1 MRAISVLLVEHTTAD
16 ADSLVRELERSE
28 WLVDHA
34 VVDSERRL
42 VEELAARAW
51 HIVISDFAMPT
62 LTALSA
68 LNIVKAAD
76 ETLPFICVSG
86 TAGEEA
92 AVAVLQAG
100 ADDFLVK
107 GKLARLSF
115 AVERALRE
123 SAERKARREAESA
136 MRRSEERLRAVIDS
150 MGDTVFTVSV
160 DLKHDRIFGR
170 RATPSGFAGARLLGR
185 GPLDIWGSV
194 LGGAMQTAMRRA
206 LAGERTM
213 HEWSIELSDTTLHYQ
228 TAYSALKSESGQII
242 GVVGTERDVTSQK
255 LTDARLLAAD
265 RMASV
270 GILASGI
277 VHELKNPLAALAA
290 NVELAL
296 GEVNAWGELDMNT
309 NLSLKTDLEA
319 SSEQRG
325 FDRMR
330 AELRDAH
337 ECSGRIRDV
346 VNDLDVLSRSDVVEA
361 VPVNIKAVIEDAL
374 RITAN
379 QTRHSATI
387 VKRYTSVPCVLG
399 NESRLGQLMRNLIMN
414 AVQAIPPGS
423 ADHNQIT
430 LALSADPS
438 GRVVIEV
445 TDTGVGVD
453 ANVARRLFTPYFAV
467 NPVGRGISLELAIC
481 QRIVSAL
488 GGRISARSGPSEGST
503 FRVELPSAHISA
515 APSDPAQPT
524 PASVDHDVRRGRLL
538 FIDDDTLVLKL
549 LTRLFEA
556 DHETVATHSASDA
569 LTIVAEQKAFDLI
582 FCDVMMP
589 NTSGIAFFE
598 KLAQIAPELS
608 DRVVFMTGG
617 AFNSVA
623 QQFLAQ
629 VPNPHVAKP
638 FDLAAIRA
646 LVQARVADRSDALLH

>member
-1 MRAISVLLVEHTTAD
+1 MRAISVLLVEHTISD

-28 WLVDHA
+28 WLVDYA

-42 VEELAARAW
+42 VEELEHRSW

-62 LTALSA
+62 LTAVSA
-68 LNIVKAAD
+68 LNIVKASD
-76 ETLPFICVSG
+76 DTLPFICVSG

-100 ADDFLVK
+100 ADDFLMK

-123 SAERKARREAESA
+123 AAERKARREAESA

-160 DLKHDRIFGR
+160 ELKHDRIFGR

-185 GPLDIWGSV
+185 APADIWGAA

-206 LAGERTM
+206 LSGERTM
-213 HEWSIELSDTTLHYQ
+213 HEWAIELSDATLHYQ
-228 TAYSALKSESGQII
+228 TAYSPLKSESGQII

-277 VHELKNPLAALAA
+277 IHELKNPLAALAA

-296 GEVNAWGELDMNT
+296 GEVTAIGDNGAQSG
-309 NLSLKTDLEA
+309 
-319 SSEQRG
+319 QRG
-325 FDRMR
+325 MERMR

-346 VNDLDVLSRSDVVEA
+346 VNDLDVLSQSDNVEA
-361 VPVNIKAVIEDAL
+361 VPVNIQAVIEDSL
-374 RITAN
+374 RLTAN

-387 VKRYTSVPCVLG
+387 VKRYAQVPCVLG
-399 NESRLGQLMRNLIMN
+399 NEGRLGQLIRNLIIN
-414 AVQAIPPGS
+414 AAQAIAPGN
-423 ADHNQIT
+423 ADQNQIT
-430 LALSADPS
+430 ISLASESS

-481 QRIVSAL
+481 HRIVSAL
-488 GGRISARSGPSEGST
+488 GGRITARSAPTEGST
-503 FRVELPSAHISA
+503 FRVELPSAHVP
-515 APSDPAQPT
+515 APLSEPAGPT
-524 PASVDHDVRRGRLL
+524 KLVQTNNHRRGRLL
-538 FIDDDTLVLKL
+538 FIDDDSLVLKL
-549 LTRLFEA
+549 LTRIFEA
-556 DHETVATHSASDA
+556 EHETVATLSASDA
-569 LTIVAEQKAFDLI
+569 LSIVAKQRTFDLI

-598 KLAQIAPELS
+598 KLAEIAPELS

-617 AFNSVA
+617 AFNAVA

-629 VPNPHVAKP
+629 VPNEHVAKP

-646 LVQARVADRSDALLH
+646 LVHARISGQSNSLLH

>member
-1 MRAISVLLVEHTTAD
+1 MRAISVLLVEHNSAD

-28 WLVDHA
+28 WLVDYA

-42 VEELAARAW
+42 VEELESRSW
-51 HIVISDFAMPT
+51 QIVISDFALPT
-62 LTALSA
+62 LTAVSA
-68 LNIVKAAD
+68 LNIVKASD
-76 ETLPFICVSG
+76 DTLPFICVSG

-115 AVERALRE
+115 AIERALRE
-123 SAERKARREAESA
+123 AAERKARREAESA

-150 MGDTVFTVSV
+150 MGDTVFTVSE

-185 GPLDIWGSV
+185 TPVDIWGAV

-206 LAGERTM
+206 RSGERTM
-213 HEWSIELSDTTLHYQ
+213 HEWSIDLSDATLHYQ
-228 TAYSALKSESGQII
+228 TAYSALKSESGEVI

-277 VHELKNPLAALAA
+277 IHELKNPLAALAA

-296 GEVNAWGELDMNT
+296 GEVNAI
-309 NLSLKTDLEA
+309 
-319 SSEQRG
+319 SENGAQSVARG
-325 FDRMR
+325 VERMR

-346 VNDLDVLSRSDVVEA
+346 VNDLDVLSQTDTIEA
-361 VPVNIKAVIEDAL
+361 VPVNMQAVIEDSL
-374 RITAN
+374 RLTAN

-387 VKRYTSVPCVLG
+387 VKRYEQVPCVLG
-399 NESRLGQLMRNLIMN
+399 NEGRLGQLIRNLIIN
-414 AVQAIPPGS
+414 ATQAIAPGN
-423 ADHNQIT
+423 ADQNQIT
-430 LALSADPS
+430 INLMNDPS
-438 GRVVIEV
+438 GRVVVEV
-445 TDTGVGVD
+445 SDTGAGVD
-453 ANVARRLFTPYFAV
+453 ASIARRLFTPYFAL

-481 QRIVSAL
+481 HRIVSAL
-488 GGRISARSGPSEGST
+488 GGRITARSTPNEGST
-503 FRVELPSAHISA
+503 FRVELPSAHVSV
-515 APSDPAQPT
+515 PASPPATKST
-524 PASVDHDVRRGRLL
+524 PAPTHSGQRRGRLL
-538 FIDDDTLVLKL
+538 FIDDDSLVLKL
-549 LTRLFEA
+549 LTRIFEA
-556 DHETVATHSASDA
+556 EHETVATLSASDA
-569 LTIVAEQKAFDLI
+569 LSIVAEQRAFDLI

-589 NTSGIAFFE
+589 NTSGITFFE
-598 KLAQIAPELS
+598 KLSQIAPELAE
-608 DRVVFMTGG
+608 RVVFMTGG

-629 VPNPHVAKP
+629 VPNQHVAKP

-646 LVQARVADRSDALLH
+646 LVHARVSGQSNALLH

>member
-1 MRAISVLLVEHTTAD
+1 MRAISVLLVEQAVSD
-16 ADSLVRELERSE
+16 ADTLVRELERSE
-28 WLVDHA
+28 WLVDYA
-34 VVDSERRL
+34 VVDNERRL
-42 VEELAARAW
+42 VEELESRSW
-51 HIVISDFAMPT
+51 HIVISDFAMPA
-62 LTALSA
+62 LTAVSA
-68 LNIVKAAD
+68 LNIVKAND
-76 ETLPFICVSG
+76 DTLPFICVSG

-123 SAERKARREAESA
+123 AAERKARREAESA

-185 GPLDIWGSV
+185 GPLDIWGNG
-194 LGGAMQTAMRRA
+194 LGGAMQIAMRRA

-213 HEWSIELSDTTLHYQ
+213 HEWSIELSDATLHYQ

-277 VHELKNPLAALAA
+277 IHELKNPLAALAA

-296 GEVNAWGELDMNT
+296 GEVSALSELQIST
-309 NLSLKTDLEA
+309 
-319 SSEQRG
+319 EQRG
-325 FDRMR
+325 VERVR

-346 VNDLDVLSRSDVVEA
+346 VNDLDVLSCSDVAEV
-361 VPVNIKAVIEDAL
+361 VPVDIQAVIEDSL
-374 RITAN
+374 RLTAN
-379 QTRHSATI
+379 QTRHSAAI
-387 VKRYTSVPCVLG
+387 VKHFNPVPCVLG
-399 NESRLGQLMRNLIMN
+399 NEARLGQLLRNLIIN
-414 AVQAIPPGS
+414 AAQAIAPGN
-423 ADHNQIT
+423 ADQNQIT
-430 LALSADPS
+430 ISLSSDPS

-445 TDTGVGVD
+445 SDTGVGVD

-488 GGRISARSGPSEGST
+488 GGRISARSTPSEGST
-503 FRVELPSAHISA
+503 FRVELPSAHMPASHSTPA
-515 APSDPAQPT
+515 APPARSSQPS
-524 PASVDHDVRRGRLL
+524 ARRGRLL
-538 FIDDDTLVLKL
+538 FIDDDSLVLKL
-549 LTRLFEA
+549 LTRLFESE
-556 DHETVATHSASDA
+556 HEIVATLSASDA
-569 LTIVAEQKAFDLI
+569 LSIVAEQRPFDLI

-598 KLAQIAPELS
+598 KLAQIAPEHS

-617 AFNSVA
+617 AFNAVA

-646 LVQARVADRSDALLH
+646 LVQARVSTRDSALLH

>member
-1 MRAISVLLVEHTTAD
+1 MRAISVLLVEHTMAD

-42 VEELAARAW
+42 KEELESRSW
-51 HIVISDFAMPT
+51 HIVISDFAMPA
-62 LTALSA
+62 LTAIGA
-68 LNIVKAAD
+68 LNIVKASD

-115 AVERALRE
+115 AIERALRE
-123 SAERKARREAESA
+123 SSERKARREAESA
-136 MRRSEERLRAVIDS
+136 MRRSEERLRAVIES
-150 MGDTVFTVSV
+150 MGDTVFTVSA
-160 DLKHDRIFGR
+160 DMKHDRIFGR
-170 RATPSGFAGARLLGR
+170 RATPAGFAGARLLGR
-185 GPLDIWGSV
+185 NPVDVWGST
-194 LGGAMQTAMRRA
+194 LGAAMQTAMKRA
-206 LAGERTM
+206 LAGERSM
-213 HEWSIELSDTTLHYQ
+213 HEWSIELSDATLHYQ

-277 VHELKNPLAALAA
+277 IHELKNPLAALAA

-296 GEVNAWGELDMNT
+296 GEATALI
-309 NLSLKTDLEA
+309 EA
-319 SSEQRG
+319 GNNSEQRG
-325 FDRMR
+325 RNVDRMR

-346 VNDLDVLSRSDVVEA
+346 VNDLDVLSRSEVTPA
-361 VPVNIKAVIEDAL
+361 VPVSMSAVIDDAL

-379 QTRHSATI
+379 QTRHSAKL
-387 VKRYTSVPCVLG
+387 VKHYHDVPCVLG

-423 ADHNQIT
+423 ADQNQIT
-430 LALSADPS
+430 IELNTEPT

-445 TDTGVGVD
+445 SDTGHGTD
-453 ANVARRLFTPYFAV
+453 AEVARRLFTPFFAV

-481 QRIVSAL
+481 QRIVHAL
-488 GGRISARSGPSEGST
+488 GGRISARS
-503 FRVELPSAHISA
+503 
-515 APSDPAQPT
+515 APSPRD
-524 PASVDHDVRRGRLL
+524 ASSRRSCRSATAASTKVRA
-538 FIDDDTLVLKL
+538 
-549 LTRLFEA
+549 TRRSRRWRRCRHWSKA
-556 DHETVATHSASDA
+556 DASPPR
-569 LTIVAEQKAFDLI
+569 
-582 FCDVMMP
+582 C
-589 NTSGIAFFE
+589 
-598 KLAQIAPELS
+598 
-608 DRVVFMTGG
+608 R
-617 AFNSVA
+617 
-623 QQFLAQ
+623 
-629 VPNPHVAKP
+629 
-638 FDLAAIRA
+638 
-646 LVQARVADRSDALLH
+646 RSCRTRRPRC

>member
-1 MRAISVLLVEHTTAD
+1 MRAISVLLVEHAVSD
-16 ADSLVRELERSE
+16 ADTLVRELERSE
-28 WLVDHA
+28 WLVDYA
-34 VVDSERRL
+34 VVDNERRL
-42 VEELAARAW
+42 VEELEARSW

-62 LTALSA
+62 LTAVSA
-68 LNIVKAAD
+68 LNIVKAND

-123 SAERKARREAESA
+123 AAERKARLEAESA

-185 GPLDIWGSV
+185 GPVDIWGNG
-194 LGGAMQTAMRRA
+194 LGAAMQTAMRRA

-213 HEWSIELSDTTLHYQ
+213 HEWSIELSDATLHYQ

-277 VHELKNPLAALAA
+277 IHELKNPLAALAA

-296 GEVNAWGELDMNT
+296 GEVTALNEV
-309 NLSLKTDLEA
+309 SI
-319 SSEQRG
+319 SSELRG
-325 FDRMR
+325 VERVR

-346 VNDLDVLSRSDVVEA
+346 VNDLDVLSRSDVA
-361 VPVNIKAVIEDAL
+361 DAMPVDIQAVIEDSL
-374 RITAN
+374 RLTAN

-387 VKRYTSVPCVLG
+387 VKRYAKVPCVLG
-399 NESRLGQLMRNLIMN
+399 NEARLGQLLRNLIIN
-414 AVQAIPPGS
+414 AAQAIAPGN
-423 ADHNQIT
+423 ADHNKIT
-430 LALSADPS
+430 IAMSADPG

-445 TDTGVGVD
+445 SDTGVGVD

-488 GGRISARSGPSEGST
+488 GGRISARSTPAEGST
-503 FRVELPSAHISA
+503 FRVELPSAHTTATQSE
-515 APSDPAQPT
+515 PAER
-524 PASVDHDVRRGRLL
+524 PASSDQNHARRGRLL
-538 FIDDDTLVLKL
+538 FIDDDSLVLKL

-556 DHETVATHSASDA
+556 EHEIVATLSASDA
-569 LTIVAEQKAFDLI
+569 LTIVAQQRPFDLI

-589 NTSGIAFFE
+589 NTSGITFFE
-598 KLAQIAPELS
+598 KLAQIAPEHS

-617 AFNSVA
+617 AFNAVA

-646 LVQARVADRSDALLH
+646 LVQARVSIRDNALLH

>member
-1 MRAISVLLVEHTTAD
+1 MRAISVLLVEHAVAD

-42 VEELAARAW
+42 LEELETRSW
-51 HIVISDFAMPT
+51 HIVISDFAMPA
-62 LTALSA
+62 LTAVSA
-68 LNIVKAAD
+68 LNIVKASD
-76 ETLPFICVSG
+76 DTLPFICVSG

-100 ADDFLVK
+100 ADDFLIK

-123 SAERKARREAESA
+123 ASERKARREAESA

-185 GPLDIWGSV
+185 GPLDVWGNG
-194 LGGAMQTAMRRA
+194 LGSAMQTAMRRA
-206 LAGERTM
+206 VAGERSM
-213 HEWSIELSDTTLHYQ
+213 HEWSIELSDATLHYQ
-228 TAYSALKSESGQII
+228 TAYSPLKSESGQII

-277 VHELKNPLAALAA
+277 IHELKNPLAALAA

-296 GEVNAWGELDMNT
+296 GEATALNDEG
-309 NLSLKTDLEA
+309 A
-319 SSEQRG
+319 STEQRG
-325 FDRMR
+325 VERMR

-361 VPVNIKAVIEDAL
+361 VPVSMQAVIEDSL
-374 RITAN
+374 RLTAN

-387 VKRYTSVPCVLG
+387 VKRYANVPCVLG
-399 NESRLGQLMRNLIMN
+399 NEARLGQLMRNLIIN
-414 AVQAIPPGS
+414 AAQAITPGD

-430 LALSADPS
+430 ITLGAESS
-438 GRVVIEV
+438 GRVLIEV
-445 TDTGVGVD
+445 SDTGAGVD
-453 ANVARRLFTPYFAV
+453 ASVARRLFTPFSAA

-481 QRIVSAL
+481 HRIVSAL
-488 GGRISARSGPSEGST
+488 GGRITARSAPAEGST
-503 FRVELPSAHISA
+503 FRVELPSAHVPATSSEPAPPPATA
-515 APSDPAQPT
+515 AADQA
-524 PASVDHDVRRGRLL
+524 RRGRLL
-538 FIDDDTLVLKL
+538 FIDDDSLVLKL

-556 DHETVATHSASDA
+556 DHETVATLSASDA
-569 LTIVAEQKAFDLI
+569 LTIVAEQRPFDLI

-589 NTSGIAFFE
+589 NTSGIAFYE

-608 DRVVFMTGG
+608 ERVVFMTGG
-617 AFNSVA
+617 AFNANA

-646 LVQARVADRSDALLH
+646 LVQARVSDRNNALLH

>member
-1 MRAISVLLVEHTTAD
+1 MRAISVLLVEHSVAD

-42 VEELAARAW
+42 VEELERRSW

-62 LTALSA
+62 LSAVGA
-68 LNIVKAAD
+68 LNIVKASD
-76 ETLPFICVSG
+76 DTLPFICVSG

-100 ADDFLVK
+100 ADDFLMK

-123 SAERKARREAESA
+123 ASERKARREAESA
-136 MRRSEERLRAVIDS
+136 MRRSEERLRSVIES

-160 DLKHDRIFGR
+160 ELKHDRIFGR

-185 GPLDIWGSV
+185 TPADIWGSAI
-194 LGGAMQTAMRRA
+194 GGAMQTAMRRA
-206 LAGERTM
+206 LAGERSM
-213 HEWSIELSDTTLHYQ
+213 HEWSIELSDSTSHYQ

-242 GVVGTERDVTSQK
+242 GVVGTERDVTAQK

-277 VHELKNPLAALAA
+277 IHELKNPLAALAA

-296 GEVNAWGELDMNT
+296 GEVTA
-309 NLSLKTDLEA
+309 LSDDTTEGT
-319 SSEQRG
+319 RG
-325 FDRMR
+325 VERLH

-346 VNDLDVLSRSDVVEA
+346 VNDLDVLSQTDHVEA
-361 VPVNIKAVIEDAL
+361 VPVDLQAVLEESL
-374 RITAN
+374 RLTAN

-387 VKRYTSVPCVLG
+387 VKRYAEVPCVLG
-399 NESRLGQLMRNLIMN
+399 NEGRLGQLLRNLIIN
-414 AVQAIPPGS
+414 AAQAITPGN
-423 ADHNQIT
+423 ADQNQIT
-430 LALSADPS
+430 ISLSTTTTTTSSASEPS
-438 GRVVIEV
+438 QRVVIEV
-445 TDTGVGVD
+445 SDTGAGVD
-453 ANVARRLFTPYFAV
+453 ADVARRLFTPYFAL

-481 QRIVSAL
+481 HRIVNAL
-488 GGRISARSGPSEGST
+488 GGRISARSAPAEGST
-503 FRVELPSAHISA
+503 FRVELPSAHA
-515 APSDPAQPT
+515 TAPARATVAPSLAPAAHDP
-524 PASVDHDVRRGRLL
+524 RRGRLL
-538 FIDDDTLVLKL
+538 FIDDDSLVLKL
-549 LTRLFEA
+549 LTRLFEP
-556 DHETVATHSASDA
+556 DHETVATLSASDA
-569 LTIVAEQKAFDLI
+569 LTIVAEQRQFDLI

-589 NTSGIAFFE
+589 NTNGIAFYE
-598 KLAQIAPELS
+598 KLAKIAPELS

-617 AFNSVA
+617 AFNTVA

-638 FDLAAIRA
+638 FDLSAIRA
-646 LVQARVADRSDALLH
+646 LVHARISGQGEALLH

>member
-1 MRAISVLLVEHTTAD
+1 MRAISVLLVEHAIAD

-42 VEELAARAW
+42 VEALENRSW
-51 HIVISDFAMPT
+51 HIVISDFAMP
-62 LTALSA
+62 ALNAVSA
-68 LNIVKAAD
+68 LNIVKASD
-76 ETLPFICVSG
+76 DTLPFICVSG

-100 ADDFLVK
+100 ADDFLMK

-123 SAERKARREAESA
+123 ASERKARREAESA

-150 MGDTVFTVSV
+150 MGDTVFTVSNE
-160 DLKHDRIFGR
+160 LKHDRIFGR

-185 GPLDIWGSV
+185 TPVDIWSAA

-206 LAGERTM
+206 LAGERSM
-213 HEWSIELSDTTLHYQ
+213 HEWSIELSDATLHYQ

-242 GVVGTERDVTSQK
+242 GVVGTERDITSQK

-277 VHELKNPLAALAA
+277 IHELKNPLAALAA

-296 GEVNAWGELDMNT
+296 GEVTAI
-309 NLSLKTDLEA
+309 
-319 SSEQRG
+319 SENGAESGQRG
-325 FDRMR
+325 VERMR

-346 VNDLDVLSRSDVVEA
+346 VNDLDVLSQTDNVEA
-361 VPVNIKAVIEDAL
+361 VPVNMQAVIEESL
-374 RITAN
+374 RLTAN

-387 VKRYTSVPCVLG
+387 VKRYAQVPCVLG
-399 NESRLGQLMRNLIMN
+399 NEGRLGQLIRNLIIN
-414 AVQAIPPGS
+414 AAQAIAPGD
-423 ADHNQIT
+423 ADHNQISIN
-430 LALSADPS
+430 LASEAS

-445 TDTGVGVD
+445 SDTGVGVD
-453 ANVARRLFTPYFAV
+453 ANVARRLFTPYFAA
-467 NPVGRGISLELAIC
+467 NAVGRGISLELAISH
-481 QRIVSAL
+481 RIVSAL
-488 GGRISARSGPSEGST
+488 GGRITARSTPTDGST
-503 FRVELPSAHISA
+503 FRVELPSAHVTMPSSEPV
-515 APSDPAQPT
+515 APTSLTEANNQ
-524 PASVDHDVRRGRLL
+524 RRGRLL
-538 FIDDDTLVLKL
+538 FIDDDSLVLKL
-549 LTRLFEA
+549 LTRIFEA
-556 DHETVATHSASDA
+556 EHETVATLSASDA
-569 LTIVAEQKAFDLI
+569 LSIVAEQRAFDLI

-589 NTSGIAFFE
+589 NTSGITFFE
-598 KLAQIAPELS
+598 KLAKIAPELS
-608 DRVVFMTGG
+608 ERVVFMTGG
-617 AFNSVA
+617 AFNTVA

-629 VPNPHVAKP
+629 VPNQHVAKP

-646 LVQARVADRSDALLH
+646 LVHARTTGQSNSLLH